1 MEKKTEWDY
10 ADILKW
16 KKKEIQLNG
25 WNIFDVQAKD
35 LLEETEPGT
44 DNLNAC
50 IEGMLKNM
58 LEGDVFL
65 AGNEYERGSDFAVRY
80 YCDNLSESR
89 RKLFG

>member
-1 MEKKTEWDY
+1 MKKKTEWDY
-10 ADILKW
+10 AEIVRW
-16 KKKEIQLNG
+16 KKHEIRING
-25 WNIFDVQAKD
+25 WNEYDVTAKE
-35 LLEETEPGT
+35 LMEEVEPGVQ
-44 DNLNAC
+44 NRSAC

-65 AGNEYERGSDFAVRY
+65 HGNEHDRNENFAVRY